1 MPRHGSDSGVHV
13 IVRFKLLTHTVL
25 LQVLL
30 YGDGKL
36 IWHPNSAL
44 RLQPLI
50 NLSRS
55 QPRWE
60 AYTVLVDIDTP
71 DEVR

>member
-1 MPRHGSDSGVHV
+1 MFLYIKS
-13 IVRFKLLTHTVL
+13 LTQRML